1 MCECLMAGTET
12 MYNTSQ
18 MIKHVVNTWPYNQ
31 QGLKRRK
38 LPEDHLEL
46 HNLMELPIWRAM
58 TYDNGGMI
66 SSDTKVKRIS
76 IAIPDSLVLMAHP
89 QRSSNRLQTRAS
101 AASLTPQ
108 SPQKAAQ
115 GSATLPEQG
124 DDFGFLDSVPS
135 PVVGIRPPVKK
146 RSKATSF
153 DLIPPVPSQMCRE
166 AQAAEEQANPRS
178 STSTSACPSA
188 QRPMMAEVVT
198 VTQRAKKAMNC
209 LSLSDDGKS
218 ERLPP
223 RGPPSRQ
230 ALADIRNLESP
241 NFCRN
246 PLSTPDEIFAEV
258 LEILE
263 EEMAHLSVVRKHIN
277 EAGDSLHRTILV
289 LRNIKG
295 NIIPFP
301 KKNVTGFMNQ
311 VIDMIDYGYLYPLM
325 VHGLH
330 PLMLSWVHL
339 DLTVIP
345 IVAYTMAHPPHPSKT
360 SKRLPPYIS
369 ELPPRPPV
377 TEYDFLDMVPNPVIG
392 TSTGHAGENIG
403 ITSISADPTSISD
416 PMSAGV
422 VQAKLQHSIPDDLAD
437 ADLPMQRDIE
447 NCSQAS
453 GHVIGAAGIDLSIR
467 HSSTPPVEEIFS
479 PATIR
484 KALHTAHGE
493 PDPIPTRR
501 RMFILPEALQYDI
514 EDLEHLFFH
523 PPQSGDLLTD
533 DGEADEMMFEERAE
547 QLYSILDLEDLR
559 EHIAD
564 ANDGIHRSILIFGH
578 IHNNILSQTQE

>member
-1 MCECLMAGTET
+1 MWLTHGPIIGKACKDPDMINELIGTRKLLLHQHMLQLT
-12 MYNTSQ
+12 QWNRS
-18 MIKHVVNTWPYNQ
+18 
-31 QGLKRRK
+31 KRRK

-108 SPQKAAQ
+108 LPQKAAQ
-115 GSATLPEQG
+115 GSAALPEQG

-153 DLIPPVPSQMCRE
+153 DLIPPVPSQMHRE
-166 AQAAEEQANPRS
+166 AQAAEEQANPRL

-188 QRPMMAEVVT
+188 QRPRQEGMDIDNGRGRDSDPESEEGNELFESHAISV
-198 VTQRAKKAMNC
+198 
-209 LSLSDDGKS
+209 SLSDDGKS
-218 ERLPP
+218 EHLPP

-241 NFCRN
+241 NFCCN
-246 PLSTPDEIFAEV
+246 PLSTPDEIFAEA

-263 EEMAHLSVVRKHIN
+263 EEMAHLSVV
-277 EAGDSLHRTILV
+277 
-289 LRNIKG
+289 
-295 NIIPFP
+295 
-301 KKNVTGFMNQ
+301 
-311 VIDMIDYGYLYPLM
+311 IDVIDYGYLYPLM

-330 PLMLSWVHL
+330 PSMLSWAHL

-369 ELPPRPPV
+369 ELPPCPPV

-422 VQAKLQHSIPDDLAD
+422 VQAE

-447 NCSQAS
+447 NRSQAS
-453 GHVIGAAGIDLSIR
+453 GHVIGAAGIDLSVR

-484 KALHTAHGE
+484 KALRTAHGE

-514 EDLEHLFFH
+514 EDLERLFFH

-533 DGEADEMMFEERAE
+533 DGEADEMTFEERAE
-547 QLYSILDLEDLR
+547 QLYSILDHEVEDLEDLR

-578 IHNNILSQTQE
+578 IHDNILSQTQE

>member
-1 MCECLMAGTET
+1 MWLTHGPIIGKACKDPDMINELIAYTVELKQEKKASRRSSRAPQSDGTSY
-12 MYNTSQ
+12 M
-18 MIKHVVNTWPYNQ
+18 
-31 QGLKRRK
+31 
-38 LPEDHLEL
+38 
-46 HNLMELPIWRAM
+46 
-58 TYDNGGMI
+58 
-66 SSDTKVKRIS
+66 VKRIS

-101 AASLTPQ
+101 TASLTPQ

-115 GSATLPEQG
+115 GLATLPEQG

-146 RSKATSF
+146 QSKATSF
-153 DLIPPVPSQMCRE
+153 DLIPPVPSQMHRE
-166 AQAAEEQANPRS
+166 VQAAEEQANPRL
-178 STSTSACPSA
+178 STSTSARPSA
-188 QRPMMAEVVT
+188 QRPRQEGMDVDNGRGRDSDPESEEGDELFESHAISV
-198 VTQRAKKAMNC
+198 
-209 LSLSDDGKS
+209 SLSDDGKS
-218 ERLPP
+218 ECLPP
-223 RGPPSRQ
+223 RGPPSCQ
-230 ALADIRNLESP
+230 ALADIHNLESP

-246 PLSTPDEIFAEV
+246 PLSTPDEIFAEA

-263 EEMAHLSVVRKHIN
+263 EEMAHLSVV
-277 EAGDSLHRTILV
+277 
-289 LRNIKG
+289 
-295 NIIPFP
+295 
-301 KKNVTGFMNQ
+301 
-311 VIDMIDYGYLYPLM
+311 IDVIDYGYLYPLM

-330 PLMLSWVHL
+330 PLMLSWAHL

-360 SKRLPPYIS
+360 SKQLPPYIS

-422 VQAKLQHSIPDDLAD
+422 VQAELQHSIPDDPAD

-447 NCSQAS
+447 NRSQPS
-453 GHVIGAAGIDLSIR
+453 GHVIGAAGIDLSVR

-479 PATIR
+479 PATIH
-484 KALHTAHGE
+484 KALRTVHRE

-514 EDLEHLFFH
+514 EDLERLFFH

-533 DGEADEMMFEERAE
+533 DGEADEMTFEERAE
-547 QLYSILDLEDLR
+547 QLYSILDHEVEDLEDLR

-578 IHNNILSQTQE
+578 ICDNILSQSQE

>member
-1 MCECLMAGTET
+1 MWLTHGPIIGKACKDPDMINELIGTRKLLLHQHMLQLT
-12 MYNTSQ
+12 QWNRS
-18 MIKHVVNTWPYNQ
+18 
-31 QGLKRRK
+31 KRRK

-76 IAIPDSLVLMAHP
+76 IAIPGNRFTPPFAQRVIRNI
-89 QRSSNRLQTRAS
+89 RSSNRLQTRAS

-108 SPQKAAQ
+108 LPQKAAQ
-115 GSATLPEQG
+115 GSAALPEQG

-153 DLIPPVPSQMCRE
+153 DLIPPVPSQMRRE

-178 STSTSACPSA
+178 STSTSARPSA
-188 QRPMMAEVVT
+188 QRPRQEGMDVDDGRGRDSDPESEEGDELFESHAISV
-198 VTQRAKKAMNC
+198 
-209 LSLSDDGKS
+209 SLSDDGKS

-241 NFCRN
+241 NFRRN
-246 PLSTPDEIFAEV
+246 PLSTPDEIFAEA

-263 EEMAHLSVVRKHIN
+263 EEMAHLSVV
-277 EAGDSLHRTILV
+277 
-289 LRNIKG
+289 
-295 NIIPFP
+295 
-301 KKNVTGFMNQ
+301 
-311 VIDMIDYGYLYPLM
+311 IDVIDYGYLYPLM

-330 PLMLSWVHL
+330 PSMLSWAHL

-422 VQAKLQHSIPDDLAD
+422 VQA
-437 ADLPMQRDIE
+437 E
-447 NCSQAS
+447 AS
-453 GHVIGAAGIDLSIR
+453 GHVIGAAGIDLSVR

-484 KALHTAHGE
+484 EALRTAHGE

-514 EDLEHLFFH
+514 EDLERLFFH

-533 DGEADEMMFEERAE
+533 DGEADEMTFEERAE
-547 QLYSILDLEDLR
+547 QLYSILDHEVEDLEDLR

-578 IHNNILSQTQE
+578 IRDNILSRTQE

>member
-1 MCECLMAGTET
+1 MWLTHGPIIGKACTRKLLLHQHMLQLTQW
-12 MYNTSQ
+12 NRS
-18 MIKHVVNTWPYNQ
+18 
-31 QGLKRRK
+31 KRRK

-58 TYDNGGMI
+58 TYENGGMI

-76 IAIPDSLVLMAHP
+76 IAIPDSLVLMAHH
-89 QRSSNRLQTRAS
+89 QRSSNRPQTRAS

-115 GSATLPEQG
+115 GSAALPEQG

-135 PVVGIRPPVKK
+135 PVVKK

-153 DLIPPVPSQMCRE
+153 DLIPPVPSQMRRE

-178 STSTSACPSA
+178 STSTSARPSA
-188 QRPMMAEVVT
+188 QRPQQEGMDVDDGQGRDSDPESEEGNELFESHAISV
-198 VTQRAKKAMNC
+198 
-209 LSLSDDGKS
+209 SLSDDGKS

-241 NFCRN
+241 IFCCN
-246 PLSTPDEIFAEV
+246 PLSTPDEIFAEA

-263 EEMAHLSVVRKHIN
+263 EEMAHLSVV
-277 EAGDSLHRTILV
+277 
-289 LRNIKG
+289 
-295 NIIPFP
+295 
-301 KKNVTGFMNQ
+301 
-311 VIDMIDYGYLYPLM
+311 IDVIDYGYLYPLM

-330 PLMLSWVHL
+330 PSMLSWAHL

-345 IVAYTMAHPPHPSKT
+345 IVAYTMAHPPHLSKT

-377 TEYDFLDMVPNPVIG
+377 TEYNFLDMVPNPVIG
-392 TSTGHAGENIG
+392 TSMGHAGENIG

-422 VQAKLQHSIPDDLAD
+422 VQAELQHSIPDDPAD
-437 ADLPMQRDIE
+437 ADPPMQRDIE
-447 NCSQAS
+447 NHSQAS

-467 HSSTPPVEEIFS
+467 HSSTQPVEEIFS

-484 KALHTAHGE
+484 EALHTVHGE

-533 DGEADEMMFEERAE
+533 DGEADEMTFEERAE
-547 QLYSILDLEDLR
+547 QLYSILDHEVEDLEDLR

-578 IHNNILSQTQE
+578 IHDNILSRTQE

>member
-1 MCECLMAGTET
+1 MWLTHGPIIGKACTRKLLLHQHMLQLT
-12 MYNTSQ
+12 Q
-18 MIKHVVNTWPYNQ
+18 WNQ
-31 QGLKRRK
+31 SKRRK

-46 HNLMELPIWRAM
+46 HNLMELPIWCAM

-115 GSATLPEQG
+115 GSAAFPEQG

-146 RSKATSF
+146 QSKATSF

-178 STSTSACPSA
+178 STSTSARPSA
-188 QRPMMAEVVT
+188 QCPRQEGMDV
-198 VTQRAKKAMNC
+198 
-209 LSLSDDGKS
+209 DDGRGRDSDPES
-218 ERLPP
+218 EEGNELFEMMEN
-223 RGPPSRQ
+223 PSASPLVTLLHVKHLQ
-230 ALADIRNLESP
+230 TFTTLNL
-241 NFCRN
+241 
-246 PLSTPDEIFAEV
+246 LTFAEA

-263 EEMAHLSVVRKHIN
+263 EEMAHLSVV
-277 EAGDSLHRTILV
+277 
-289 LRNIKG
+289 
-295 NIIPFP
+295 
-301 KKNVTGFMNQ
+301 
-311 VIDMIDYGYLYPLM
+311 IDVIDYGYLYPLM

-330 PLMLSWVHL
+330 PSMLSWAHL

-360 SKRLPPYIS
+360 SKRLPPYIL
-369 ELPPRPPV
+369 ELPPHPPV

-403 ITSISADPTSISD
+403 ITSISADPMSISD

-422 VQAKLQHSIPDDLAD
+422 VQAE

-447 NCSQAS
+447 NRSQAS
-453 GHVIGAAGIDLSIR
+453 SHVIGAASIDLSIR

-484 KALHTAHGE
+484 EALCTVHGE
-493 PDPIPTRR
+493 PDPMPTRR

-514 EDLEHLFFH
+514 EDLERLFFH

-533 DGEADEMMFEERAE
+533 NGEADEMMFEERAE
-547 QLYSILDLEDLR
+547 QLYSILDHEVEDLEDLR

-578 IHNNILSQTQE
+578 IHDNILSWTQE

>member
-1 MCECLMAGTET
+1 MWLTHGPIIGKACKDPDMINELIGTQKLLLHQHMLQLT
-12 MYNTSQ
+12 QWNRS
-18 MIKHVVNTWPYNQ
+18 
-31 QGLKRRK
+31 KRRK

-46 HNLMELPIWRAM
+46 HNLMELPIWHAM

-76 IAIPDSLVLMAHP
+76 IAIPGNRFTPPFA
-89 QRSSNRLQTRAS
+89 QRVIRNVCSSNRLQMRAS

-115 GSATLPEQG
+115 GSAALPEQG
-124 DDFGFLDSVPS
+124 DDFGFLDSVLS

-166 AQAAEEQANPRS
+166 VQAAEEQANPQSRQEGMDVDDGRGRDS
-178 STSTSACPSA
+178 DPESEEGDELFESHAIS
-188 QRPMMAEVVT
+188 V
-198 VTQRAKKAMNC
+198 
-209 LSLSDDGKS
+209 SLSDDGKS
-218 ERLPP
+218 EHLPP

-230 ALADIRNLESP
+230 ALADIHNLESP

-246 PLSTPDEIFAEV
+246 PLSTPDEIFTEA

-263 EEMAHLSVVRKHIN
+263 EEMAHLS
-277 EAGDSLHRTILV
+277 
-289 LRNIKG
+289 
-295 NIIPFP
+295 
-301 KKNVTGFMNQ
+301 M
-311 VIDMIDYGYLYPLM
+311 VIDVIDYGYLYPLM

-330 PLMLSWVHL
+330 PSMLSWAHL

-377 TEYDFLDMVPNPVIG
+377 TEYNFLDMVPNPVIG

-403 ITSISADPTSISD
+403 ITSISANPTSISD

-422 VQAKLQHSIPDDLAD
+422 VQAELQHSIPDDPAD

-453 GHVIGAAGIDLSIR
+453 GHVIGAAGIDLSVR

-479 PATIR
+479 PATICE
-484 KALHTAHGE
+484 ALRTAHGE

-514 EDLEHLFFH
+514 EDLECLFFH

-533 DGEADEMMFEERAE
+533 DGEADEMTFEERAE
-547 QLYSILDLEDLR
+547 QLYSILDLEVEDLKDLR

-578 IHNNILSQTQE
+578 ICDNILSRTQE